1 MVDNEHR
8 VDFEEGD
15 FGEEIDEEDIEEIS
29 RRRTQLMMA
38 VERRELERDKTAT
51 FWLQMENTECFD
63 DITVFVVEVPVA
75 EHKKVEVV
83 AAKAKELKNLVK
95 YDIFE
100 EVVDS
105 GQERISWR

>member
-1 MVDNEHR
+1 MFDNEHR

-29 RRRTQLMMA
+29 RRRTRSMTA

-63 DITVFVVEVPVA
+63 EITVFAVEIPVSEHKVLEVVE
-75 EHKKVEVV
+75 
-83 AAKAKELKNLVK
+83 AKEK
-95 YDIFE
+95 
-100 EVVDS
+100 
-105 GQERISWR
+105 